1 MPRGAT
7 IAVHA
12 VGRIVSGSM
21 QLPRRQA
28 GMVLEGAW
36 HIFLRLK
43 GDGRCRLILRTIRY
57 LWTRPASEAF
67 EDGDEQHSDEAWFIA

>member
-1 MPRGAT
+1 
-7 IAVHA
+7 
-12 VGRIVSGSM
+12 
-21 QLPRRQA
+21 
-28 GMVLEGAW
+28 MVLEGAW